1 MHSHCCAATKVP
13 GRSHSALIPY
23 DVNSTLQSNNGTPPP
38 HPPNPLLLALVI
50 PFHEPAPI
58 DAVYEAFCGSQGHD
72 LIMESDPP
80 LHRRRKPT
88 KRRGRTRL
96 SSLPSSPPPSSSA
109 PNPASSDSR
118 PDRKPPASLSIRAA
132 TPARKRKGLRAPPT
146 IPGYETAPVSTSP
159 EKQRYTPETIA
170 ELKRK
175 GNNLPPPVSDVA
187 ADEQF
192 VPNVEGKG
200 GSKTTSL
207 EDAELALREAK
218 LGENSAK
225 FKEDPAGKGASDLVG
240 AQLRPDPFSAEWRDA
255 TIGRANVVAEDDVV
269 VVDDFTGV
277 TDAEYIPLEGDAVMK
292 DADATGDA
300 EEEGSDGEW
309 ELEQLRRAGHGVQ
322 RDADAIAQEKARQIV
337 READERRR
345 RGGGFSACLRAAREA
360 TLEWVARQELAEG
373 KMRQMEQAERSGSA
387 VAVEIDGE
395 IAGAKRRLA
404 FYGAL
409 SAHVDD
415 VVDMLKEKEA
425 DIVAARGRF
434 LERLAVEAEAVKTC
448 LHGGTDEFGRSRL
461 PSLEVPEAEAE
472 AEAGEDVLEDVMSDV
487 RSIESLIVWFRK
499 WRTQYPKEYEDAFGD
514 AGLGKLAGRIAL
526 ATQSEDLEWVKAL
539 RGMARAEALR
549 ASKAVETVAAGIRA
563 RWKPR
568 DEESGRRYAGS
579 GREVVEAYGEEG
591 KRAITDAFRER
602 MGWESECCR
611 KVGSATDMWKCV
623 EESVRVISTLKLD
636 FGMVHLLRAVEEEGW
651 DTDLWDGCMKEA
663 VRSIAEDEA
672 GVVSEGG
679 IALAKKL
686 LADVSPEVRKATSET
701 LP

>member
-1 MHSHCCAATKVP
+1 MP
-13 GRSHSALIPY
+13 
-23 DVNSTLQSNNGTPPP
+23 
-38 HPPNPLLLALVI
+38 
-50 PFHEPAPI
+50 
-58 DAVYEAFCGSQGHD
+58 
-72 LIMESDPP
+72 
-80 LHRRRKPT
+80 
-88 KRRGRTRL
+88 
-96 SSLPSSPPPSSSA
+96 
-109 PNPASSDSR
+109 
-118 PDRKPPASLSIRAA
+118 
-132 TPARKRKGLRAPPT
+132 
-146 IPGYETAPVSTSP
+146 TSP

-187 ADEQF
+187 AGEQF
-192 VPNVEGKG
+192 VANVEGKDR
-200 GSKTTSL
+200 SKTTGL
-207 EDAELALREAK
+207 ADAELALREAK

-225 FKEDPAGKGASDLVG
+225 LKEQPAGKGAGDLVG

-337 READERRR
+337 READEHRR
-345 RGGGFSACLRAAREA
+345 RGGAFSACLRAAREA

-373 KMRQMEQAERSGSA
+373 KMREMEQAERSGSA

-395 IAGAKRRLA
+395 IASAKRRLA
-404 FYGAL
+404 FYSAL

-448 LHGGTDEFGRSRL
+448 LLGGTDEFGRSRL
-461 PSLEVPEAEAE
+461 PSLEVPEAEAD
-472 AEAGEDVLEDVMSDV
+472 AEEDVLEDVMNDV
-487 RSIESLIVWFRK
+487 KSIESLIVWFMK
-499 WRTQYPKEYEDAFGD
+499 WRTLYPKEYEDAFGD
-514 AGLGKLAGRIAL
+514 AGLGKLAGRMAL
-526 ATQSEDLEWVKAL
+526 AMQSEDLEWLKAL
-539 RGMARAEALR
+539 SGTARADALR
-549 ASKAVETVAAGIRA
+549 ASKAVEIVAAGIRA

-568 DEESGRRYAGS
+568 DEESGRKYAGS

-611 KVGSATDMWKCV
+611 KVGNATDMWKCV
-623 EESVRVISTLKLD
+623 GESVRVISTLKLD
-636 FGMVHLLRAVEEEGW
+636 FGIVHLLRAVEEEGW

-663 VRSIAEDEA
+663 VGWIAEDVA

-679 IALAKKL
+679 VALAKKL
-686 LADVSPEVRKATSET
+686 FADASLEVKKATSET